1 VKTISISPRAK
12 TLKALLKKAR
22 RRSLILESA
31 DGERFV
37 LAALQGWQGFDVGNN
52 EDFAEEVKR
61 TAQNKKLMK
70 LLTERKKKNGNK
82 GYSIEAVKQELNIEW
97 RT

>member
-1 VKTISISPRAK
+1 MKTISISPRAK
-12 TLKALLKKAR
+12 TLNALLKKAR

-37 LAALQGWQGFDVGNN
+37 LTALQGWQGFDVGNS

-61 TAQNKKLMK
+61 TVQNKKLMK
-70 LLTERKKKNGNK
+70 LLTERKKKNGSK
-82 GYSIEAVKQELNIEW
+82 RYSIEAVKQELGIE
-97 RT
+97 